1 MKSSSTSWRTRA
13 STSRPQRGASLLFAL
28 LTLVAMLLATLAL
41 VRSVDTST
49 TLLGNIGFKQ
59 DATVTTDQAA
69 RAAIDWLSTNKA
81 SLNTSLAANGYYANT
96 KEFAD
101 DGTTAAGQVDVT
113 GGQLA
118 AASRRLVD
126 WDNDTCRAA
135 TTGTYADCVIKTAS
149 AGTINGNSARYVIFR
164 LCNKPG
170 DYGTDSTIHCA
181 KPMNASGTSASK
193 RGELNYSDYA
203 RFANAAGPYYRV
215 VVRVTGARN
224 TASFAETIV
233 HF

>member
-1 MKSSSTSWRTRA
+1 MNSFPTSLRTRA
-13 STSRPQRGASLLFAL
+13 PLHQRGASLLFAL

-59 DATVTTDQAA
+59 DATVATDQAA
-69 RAAIDWLSTNKA
+69 RTAIDWLSTNAA

-101 DGTTAAGQVDVT
+101 DGTTTAGQVDVT

-126 WDNDTCRAA
+126 WDNDTCRSAA
-135 TTGTYADCVIKTAS
+135 SGTYADCTIKTAS

-170 DYGTDSTIHCA
+170 DYGTDNTIHCA
-181 KPMNASGTSASK
+181 KPMNAAGTSATK

>member
-1 MKSSSTSWRTRA
+1 MRA
-13 STSRPQRGASLLFAL
+13 LHPQRGASLLFAL

-59 DATVTTDQAA
+59 DATVATDQAA
-69 RAAIDWLSTNKA
+69 RVAIEWLSANKA
-81 SLNTSLAANGYYANT
+81 SLNTSVEASGYYANT

-118 AASRRLVD
+118 AVSKRLVD
-126 WDNDTCRAA
+126 WDSDTCKAA
-135 TTGTYADCVIKTAS
+135 TDNTFADCVLKTAS

-170 DYGTDSTIHCA
+170 DLGTDSSIHCA
-181 KPMNASGTSASK
+181 KPMSAAGTSASK

-203 RFANAAGPYYRV
+203 RFASAAGPYYRI
-215 VVRVTGARN
+215 VVRVSGARN